1 MTLYITADVYDSV
14 ELIKHYI
21 HMKGKVCS
29 TIQPVVGTNIMFNP
43 SVIKQETQRGRAM
56 LHVIEQ
62 FAESLEVIRNSTI

>member
-1 MTLYITADVYDSV
+1 
-14 ELIKHYI
+14 
-21 HMKGKVCS
+21 MKGKVCS